1 MRDIDEHSHGG
12 NLRLASAASGLPPAR
27 ILDFSANLNPLGP
40 PPWLAEAVAKGL
52 SEAGRYPDPDSL
64 RAKEAASARFGLPP
78 ERFLFADGA
87 DSIVFAL
94 PRALCASTV
103 ISFSPSYSGYLRA
116 AKRSGARIVSVP
128 LDEAQDFA
136 LDAAALDDALSSS
149 DSGGTLLVFLGAPNN
164 PVGASLGLGAT
175 ADLARRH
182 MNAFFAIDESFLELS
197 TRESAGEGLVGKLP
211 ENCITVRSLTKTFA
225 MPGIRAGW
233 AYGEAGFLKRIRAE
247 LQAWPLSSIAENAA
261 VMALGDTQWGARGAE
276 FVKAA
281 RDLFEPDLRYR
292 LSGLPGFKLYP
303 AEANF
308 LLARLPEGRSA
319 RETADA
325 LLGRGILVRSF
336 AEAEGLGD
344 SWLRF
349 AVKRPEEN
357 AVLSQA
363 LADALSG
370 SGR

>member
-12 NLRLASAASGLPPAR
+12 NLRQASAASGLPPSR

-52 SEAGRYPDPDSL
+52 SEAARYPDPDSL
-64 RAKEAASARFGLPP
+64 RAKASASARFGLPP
-78 ERFLFADGA
+78 DRFLFADGA

-128 LDEAQDFA
+128 LDEARDFA
-136 LDAAALDDALSSS
+136 LDGAALDDALSSS
-149 DSGGTLLVFLGAPNN
+149 DADGTILVFLGAPNN
-164 PVGASLGLGAT
+164 PVGASLGIGAT

-197 TRESAGEGLVGKLP
+197 LRDAAGEGLIGKLP
-211 ENCITVRSLTKTFA
+211 DNCITVRSLTKTFA

-233 AYGEAGFLKRIRAE
+233 AYGEAGFLKRVRAE
-247 LQAWPLSSIAENAA
+247 LQAWPLSSVAENAA
-261 VMALGDTQWGARGAE
+261 VMAMGDPQWGAKGAE
-276 FVKAA
+276 FVASA
-281 RDLFEPDLRYR
+281 RAIFESDLHRRF
-292 LSGLPGFKLYP
+292 SGLPGFKLYP

-308 LLARLPEGRSA
+308 LLTRLPEGRSA
-319 RETADA
+319 RVTADA

-336 AEAEGLGD
+336 SEAEGLGD

-357 AVLSQA
+357 AILSEA
-363 LADALSG
+363 LAVILSEG
-370 SGR
+370 GR